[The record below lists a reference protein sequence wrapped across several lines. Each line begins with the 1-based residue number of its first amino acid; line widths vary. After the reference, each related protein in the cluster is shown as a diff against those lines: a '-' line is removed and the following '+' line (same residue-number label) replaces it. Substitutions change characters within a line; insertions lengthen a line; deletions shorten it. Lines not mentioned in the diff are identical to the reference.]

1 MTVIDF
7 NKKLLETN
15 NAATSPIELNEAL
28 KNLGLEDFVMKV
40 ARIFSDQVSCVCTET
55 GEPLFD
61 LARARIIREKLRL
74 TFDAVLEVIDG
85 EIEDYG

>member
-1 MTVIDF
+1 MHRD
-7 NKKLLETN
+7 
-15 NAATSPIELNEAL
+15 
-28 KNLGLEDFVMKV
+28 
-40 ARIFSDQVSCVCTET
+40 